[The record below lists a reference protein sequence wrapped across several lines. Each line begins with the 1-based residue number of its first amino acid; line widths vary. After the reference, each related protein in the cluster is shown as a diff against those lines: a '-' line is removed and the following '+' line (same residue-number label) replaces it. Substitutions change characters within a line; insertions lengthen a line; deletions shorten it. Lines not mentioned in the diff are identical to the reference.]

1 MKFSIIRS
9 FNGLPTTK
17 MILHHPKMMKIKKNE
32 LMTSVSRQIPKCN
45 SNIQSFNEFFL
56 LLCRSF
62 NGPLTTKMTLHHP
75 KMMKIKKNEPM
86 TSVPGTQISL
96 KLTKEHFLSLSWLLT
111 TWILR

>member
-32 LMTSVSRQIPKCN
+32 
-45 SNIQSFNEFFL
+45 
-56 LLCRSF
+56 
-62 NGPLTTKMTLHHP
+62 
-75 KMMKIKKNEPM
+75 PM
-86 TSVPGTQISL
+86 TSVLGTQISL